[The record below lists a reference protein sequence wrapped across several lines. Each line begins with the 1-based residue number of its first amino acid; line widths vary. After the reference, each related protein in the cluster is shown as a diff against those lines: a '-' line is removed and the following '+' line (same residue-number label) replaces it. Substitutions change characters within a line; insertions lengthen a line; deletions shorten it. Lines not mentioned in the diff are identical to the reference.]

1 MSNSSSRF
9 NPAWLTIPLI
19 VAGFGAAFLNPW
31 AAAPLL
37 LLACGLIAFGRH
49 SAGSA
54 STSEI
59 DAVLKKV
66 GEGELVSRLPRAFA
80 DPMQEAIRVNLNS
93 ALDQTETTFRE
104 ILGGMSG
111 ISDQRNW
118 RRLQT
123 TGVHGTFKQ
132 VLEQAQTLLD
142 QVNAAQ
148 ESIALEALLSRIFL
162 RSERGLS
169 MAISN
174 VNERLETVGRHAQV
188 SAELSETFA
197 ISASGMSEA
206 SERMSTALGQAQVSA
221 ESGTQALGA
230 LSAKAS
236 AIRALTGQ
244 IDAIAKQTNLLA
256 LNAAIEA
263 ARAGEAGRGFA
274 VVADEVRKLA
284 DQSQRSAEEIA
295 SAIAGMSAA
304 MESSIHQINELNV
317 SVSSARNTAN
327 EFGVKLS
334 ESAASAH
341 RVGELAVQIG
351 DGAQAME
358 SSMNLVATAQRARAD
373 VSAILHGQEIVI
385 DSLSEMEQKAAKV
398 AHSRQWVKG
407 SADREALIEIYDSLF
422 ASIEQQIN

>member
-19 VAGFGAAFLNPW
+19 VAGFGAAFWNPW

-236 AIRALTGQ
+236 AIALKNPCFTIISTPSFAYPHSPFCRNGGRAACAVPPRHGRV
-244 IDAIAKQTNLLA
+244 
-256 LNAAIEA
+256 AA
-263 ARAGEAGRGFA
+263 
-274 VVADEVRKLA
+274 VPD
-284 DQSQRSAEEIA
+284 
-295 SAIAGMSAA
+295 
-304 MESSIHQINELNV
+304 
-317 SVSSARNTAN
+317 
-327 EFGVKLS
+327 
-334 ESAASAH
+334 
-341 RVGELAVQIG
+341 
-351 DGAQAME
+351 
-358 SSMNLVATAQRARAD
+358 RAR
-373 VSAILHGQEIVI
+373 ITQERATRP
-385 DSLSEMEQKAAKV
+385 SFP
-398 AHSRQWVKG
+398 G
-407 SADREALIEIYDSLF
+407 
-422 ASIEQQIN
+422 